1 MDHDIE
7 YDAIRDVKRCA
18 RCGREWSRVDLSMI
32 GPGPAVDAGC
42 PDDPRVA
49 HAMQIAGVIT
59 RTATTVEACIKR
71 DDLDAA
77 MRTAIEGQ
85 REVERLLAYGALPAR
100 KGA

>member
-1 MDHDIE
+1 MEHDIE
-7 YDAIRDVKRCA
+7 YDASRDLKRCA
-18 RCGREWSRVDLSMI
+18 RCGREWGVIDGIMF
-32 GPGPAVDAGC
+32 GPAAMPEC

-59 RTATTVEACIKR
+59 RMATTVEACIKR
-71 DDLDAA
+71 DDVDAA

-85 REVERLLAYGALPAR
+85 REVERLLAYGALPTR